1 METLKTGR
9 DSTIMLQ
16 YNKTPQKQKP
26 PIGGMFVGLAR
37 YLIPTWSSKY
47 PLLLHKIG

>member
-1 METLKTGR
+1 MNCNGR
-9 DSTIMLQ
+9 VRQATRN
-16 YNKTPQKQKP
+16 NKTPQKQKP
-26 PIGGMFVGLAR
+26 PDGGMFVGLAR